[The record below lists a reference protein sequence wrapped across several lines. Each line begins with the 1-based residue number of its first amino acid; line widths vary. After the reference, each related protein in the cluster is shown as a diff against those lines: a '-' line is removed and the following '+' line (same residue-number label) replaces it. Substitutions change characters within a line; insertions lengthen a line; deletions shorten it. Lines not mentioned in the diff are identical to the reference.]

1 MSRGES
7 CTGDNFSPFKRGLI
21 ALHEFYFTSLQ
32 YIFFFVPPCTVFIP
46 SAKVV
51 QEFFFVFAHPPPFK
65 NKMVRPLVVV
75 LKSCNEIPGPK
86 DLLVKGILTDYVR
99 EQGQG
104 VRGYTRMHVM
114 QQLRVQQHGE
124 IYREK
129 TVTFTKRSQS
139 RILMMWSC
147 CFGTKGNILYEN
159 PCSRFG

>member
-1 MSRGES
+1 M
-7 CTGDNFSPFKRGLI
+7 NFILL
-21 ALHEFYFTSLQ
+21 ACNT
-32 YIFFFVPPCTVFIP
+32 FFFLCAAMHSVYSLCKSCAGIVFRIC
-46 SAKVV
+46 
-51 QEFFFVFAHPPPFK
+51 PPPPPLK

-86 DLLVKGILTDYVR
+86 GLLVKGTLIEYVR
-99 EQGQG
+99 DQGQG

-147 CFGTKGNILYEN
+147 CFGKKGNMLYEN
-159 PCSRFG
+159 PCSPFG

>member
-7 CTGDNFSPFKRGLI
+7 CTGDNFSPFKRGLK

-32 YIFFFVPPCTVFIP
+32 YIFFSLCRHAQCLFPVQKLCRNCFSYLPTPPL
-46 SAKVV
+46 
-51 QEFFFVFAHPPPFK
+51 K

-86 DLLVKGILTDYVR
+86 GLLVKGTLIEYVR
-99 EQGQG
+99 DQGQG

-147 CFGTKGNILYEN
+147 CFGKKGNMLYEN
-159 PCSRFG
+159 PCSPFG

>member
-1 MSRGES
+1 M
-7 CTGDNFSPFKRGLI
+7 NFILLACNTFS
-21 ALHEFYFTSLQ
+21 SLCRHAQ
-32 YIFFFVPPCTVFIP
+32 CLFPLQKLCRNFFSYLPT
-46 SAKVV
+46 
-51 QEFFFVFAHPPPFK
+51 PPPPLK

-86 DLLVKGILTDYVR
+86 DLLVIGTLTDYVR

-147 CFGTKGNILYEN
+147 CFGTKGNILYES